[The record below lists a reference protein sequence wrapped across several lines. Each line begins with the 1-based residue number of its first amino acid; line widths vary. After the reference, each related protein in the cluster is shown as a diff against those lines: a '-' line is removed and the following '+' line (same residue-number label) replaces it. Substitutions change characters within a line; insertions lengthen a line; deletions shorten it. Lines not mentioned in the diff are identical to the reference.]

1 MTVTILRCPWP
12 HRATKLARRNP
23 DGCVEMLGYA
33 AGWRFAVEE
42 HDAGGFADLAAVLD
56 RIVAD
61 PRAFV
66 MRAEPLPGIDRR
78 HARRLLHPYHEEDGT
93 VTAPTFR
100 EVPRAWVILDID
112 SIPAPDGLDPLDG
125 KSVAEHCR
133 RLLPPAWQTA
143 SCWWAL
149 SASAGFKPGIR
160 TKLAFRL
167 DRPMLGAEVARHL
180 AGCPIDPCTL
190 RAVQPI
196 YLAAP
201 ILTGGVADPVPARCG
216 LALAADETVSLQEL
230 PPLAPPEVQATHNA
244 AGRRYVSGGAPD
256 TAQRR
261 LAALCRAI
269 ARAGVG
275 QRRLC
280 LLWAAARAVE
290 LDDAL
295 PRTAIA
301 AELIA
306 AARRAGLDESEAELV
321 RQVRDGFKIGIFG
334 TGGAA

>member
-1 MTVTILRCPWP
+1 M
-12 HRATKLARRNP
+12 
-23 DGCVEMLGYA
+23 
-33 AGWRFAVEE
+33 
-42 HDAGGFADLAAVLD
+42 
-56 RIVAD
+56 
-61 PRAFV
+61 
-66 MRAEPLPGIDRR
+66 
-78 HARRLLHPYHEEDGT
+78 
-93 VTAPTFR
+93 
-100 EVPRAWVILDID
+100 PRAWAILDFD
-112 SIPAPDGLDPLDG
+112 SVPAPDGLDPLDG
-125 KSVAEHCR
+125 AAVAAHCR
-133 RLLPPAWQTA
+133 RLLPPAWRTA

-160 TKLAFRL
+160 IKLAFWL
-167 DRPMLGAEVARHL
+167 GRPILGAEIARHL

-216 LALAADETVSLQEL
+216 LALAADDAVALPEL
-230 PPLAPPEVQATHNA
+230 PPLAPIVVQATHDA
-244 AGRRYVSGGAPD
+244 AGRRYVSGGAPH

-321 RQVRDGFKIGIFG
+321 RQVRDGFRIGIFG
-334 TGGAA
+334 TGGAV